1 MHRRVLALAA
11 AAALTASVGITSAA
25 AGNAAGAQPESF
37 IVVLDTPAGDV
48 RAEAA
53 ALGRQAGG
61 RVGFVY
67 EHALQGFQLWAS
79 PRAAEALR
87 NNPNVVS
94 VESDDLVTVAEQST
108 PTGVERIDA
117 DSNAALDIDGA
128 DDLRVDV
135 DVAVLDTGIDREHPD
150 LNVVGGVTC
159 SLQGK
164 GAPWSRPAACTTGG
178 DDDHYHGTH
187 VAGTIGALDNGT
199 GVVGVAP
206 GARLWAV
213 KVLDANGSGWES
225 QIVAGIDWVA
235 ANADT
240 IEVANMSLGGSGYSA
255 AEYQAIQGAV
265 DRGVAFAVAAGNESD
280 LAANYSPA
288 AFDNALTVSALAD
301 FDGLPGG
308 AGAATCRNDE
318 DDTLANFSN
327 YGDAVQIA
335 APGVC
340 IESTYPLERGTY
352 ATISGT
358 SMASP
363 HVAGALAMLAST
375 SNPVSAADVA
385 GLYSQV
391 IAAGNDGWTDESGDG
406 SREPLLD
413 VAGFGAAMVGGGGPT
428 ANTPPQARFIAA
440 CTDLACAFDA
450 SSSSDDDGDGLTYA
464 WDFGDGTDGSGA
476 ITNRTY
482 SAAGTYPVELT
493 VTDGRGGEDSATQ
506 VVTPTSGGSPGSGV
520 ELTGDATSSG
530 RTWTATVTVS
540 GGATQGTWST
550 GAAGGCD
557 PGAGSCDFSVTVRK
571 NVPSVTYT
579 DVSDPAVSIT
589 VAKG

>member
-117 DSNAALDIDGA
+117 DSNAALDIDGV

-135 DVAVLDTGIDREHPD
+135 D
-150 LNVVGGVTC
+150 
-159 SLQGK
+159 
-164 GAPWSRPAACTTGG
+164 
-178 DDDHYHGTH
+178 
-187 VAGTIGALDNGT
+187 TIGALDNGT

-385 GLYSQV
+385 GLYGQV

-482 SAAGTYPVELT
+482 SAAGTYTVELT

-579 DVSDPAVSIT
+579 DASDPAVSIT
-589 VAKG
+589 VKG